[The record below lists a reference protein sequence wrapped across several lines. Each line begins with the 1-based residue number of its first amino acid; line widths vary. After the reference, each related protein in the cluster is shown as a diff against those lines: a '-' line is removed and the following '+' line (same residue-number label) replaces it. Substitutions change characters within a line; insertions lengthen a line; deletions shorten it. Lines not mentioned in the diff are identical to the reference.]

1 MKLLKKIEL
10 LAPAGDQEAFVAAVQ
25 NGADAIYLGGTL
37 FNARAFAKNFDDQ
50 QLKWA
55 IAYAHCHNVKV
66 YVTVNTL
73 YQDKEFNELLRY
85 IDCLY
90 NNQVD
95 ALIVQDIGLFDVI
108 QAVYP
113 DFEIHM
119 STQST
124 IMNCSAVA
132 YFEDMGASRIVLA
145 RENTLLEIQE
155 ICQSTKLEVEVFV
168 HGAICVCY
176 SGQCL
181 MSSMIGKRSGNRGAC
196 AQPCRLQYQ
205 LAKDGKVL
213 DNKYP
218 FLLSP
223 KDMMTIHQ
231 IPELIKAG
239 VTSLKIEGRMK
250 KPEYVASVVKAYRR
264 AIDNYYQNISAKLDC
279 DIADMKAMFNRNYTS
294 GYLNNDKN
302 LVDGDYSGNKG
313 VILGEVIRYLRDQK
327 RVSIQLNAP
336 LYQGDSIVFE
346 NIDKGRPVNKI
357 YHQQR
362 LVAKGNPGEIVEIE
376 FDYPVSQGYV
386 RKTVDT
392 TVIKRM
398 QQTYEKENRQLPINV
413 FFTAKIQ
420 QPAKLTFQYNDHQV
434 TLLTDCLV
442 EHAQKTPLNQQRIIQ
457 QLSKLKDTPFY
468 PQNMQLDIDQN
479 MNIPIK
485 VINQLRRDCSELLK
499 NKLSNQT
506 IHHMA
511 KQPLPLLS
519 QKFAQQHSKKLFIQ
533 VTTLEQL
540 KVVIQYP
547 IDSVI
552 YPYQSNIDKAYLLCQ
567 QSNKELILGLPRAIK
582 QKEIDDIYQSDIFSK
597 ITTVLV
603 NDYGAYYH
611 FKDKLRIIGMGANI
625 YNSYASAHYHEPHIL
640 SLEMSL
646 HQINQLKTDFSK
658 CIIQVYGKVENMI
671 SEYCPISQYYFGYQ
685 KKQCHICQNH
695 QFSLIDRKNERFDL
709 LMDEQCRMHLLN
721 CRTLYF
727 SQVEQCYAQGIFIHF
742 TNENQELTKFVINH
756 FLSLLKKEKKSR
768 IKEKIQTTSG
778 YYKE

>member
-1 MKLLKKIEL
+1 MKKIEL

-50 QLKWA
+50 QLQWA
-55 IAYAHCHNVKV
+55 VGYAHCHDVKV

-73 YQDKEFNELLRY
+73 YQDNEFSELLDY
-85 IDCLY
+85 IDRLY
-90 NNQVD
+90 DYQVD
-95 ALIVQDIGLFDVI
+95 ALIIQDIGLFDVI
-108 QAVYP
+108 KTVYP

-124 IMNCSAVA
+124 IMNSSAAA
-132 YFEDMGASRIVLA
+132 YFEEIGATRIVLA
-145 RENTLLEIQE
+145 RENTLQEIQE
-155 ICQSTKLEVEVFV
+155 ICHSTNLEVEVFI

-205 LAKDGKVL
+205 LVKDNQVL
-213 DNKYP
+213 ENKYP

-231 IPELIKAG
+231 IPDLIKAG

-250 KPEYVASVVKAYRR
+250 KPEYVASVVKAYRH
-264 AIDNYYQNISAKLDC
+264 AIDSYYQNASVELEN
-279 DIADMKAMFNRNYTS
+279 DIADMKAMFNRNYTT

-313 VILGEVIRYLRDQK
+313 VIIGEVKRYLRDQK
-327 RVSIQLNAP
+327 RVSIQLKAP
-336 LYQGDSIVFE
+336 LYQGDSLVFE
-346 NIDKGRPVNKI
+346 KIDKGRPVNKI
-357 YHQQR
+357 YYQQR
-362 LVAKGNPGEIVEIE
+362 LVAKGNPGEIVDIE

-398 QQTYEKENRQLPINV
+398 QETYAKEKRQLPINIS
-413 FFTAKIQ
+413 FTAKIQ
-420 QPAKLTFQYNDHQV
+420 QPAKLTFQYKDYQV

-442 EHAQKTPLNQQRIIQ
+442 ERAQKTPLDQQRIIQ

-468 PQNMQLDIDQN
+468 PQDIHLDIDQN

-485 VINQLRRDCSELLK
+485 IINQLRRNCSELLK
-499 NKLSNQT
+499 NKLSNKT
-506 IHHMA
+506 IHHMS

-519 QKFAQQHSKKLFIQ
+519 QQFTQRPKKLYIQ

-540 KVVIQYP
+540 KAVINYP
-547 IDSVI
+547 IDTII
-552 YPYQSNIDKAYLLCQ
+552 YPYQSDVEEAYLLCQ
-567 QSNKELILGLPRAIK
+567 QNHKELILGIPKVIK
-582 QKEIDDIYQSDIFSK
+582 QKEIDEIVQSSTFSK

-603 NDYGAYYH
+603 NDYGSYH
-611 FKDKLRIIGMGANI
+611 QLKDKQRIIGIGANI
-625 YNSYASAHYHEPHIL
+625 YNSYASAHYQEPHIL

-646 HQINQLKTDFSK
+646 QQINHLKTDFTK
-658 CIIQVYGKVENMI
+658 CIIQIYGKVENMI

-685 KKQCHICQNH
+685 KKYCHICQNH
-695 QFSLIDRKNERFDL
+695 QFSLIDRKGEKFDL
-709 LMDEQCRMHLLN
+709 MMDEHCRMHLLN

-727 SQVEQCYAQGIFIHF
+727 SQIEQCHAQGLFIHF
-742 TNENQELTKFVINH
+742 TNENYELTKFVIEH
-756 FLSLLKKEKKSR
+756 FLSLLKREEKSR
-768 IKEKIQTTSG
+768 LKEKIQTTLG